1 MWFIDAGLM
10 TGLDDLKVFSNL
22 NDSTILYKLL
32 FKRKYLGLLRVGV
45 VYVLIVCLILKPADM
60 AGKNR

>member
-1 MWFIDAGLM
+1 M
-10 TGLDDLKVFSNL
+10 TGLDDLKIFANL
-22 NDSTILYKLL
+22 NDSMILYKLL
-32 FKRKYLGLLRVGV
+32 FKRKYLGLFRVGCFFLEGV